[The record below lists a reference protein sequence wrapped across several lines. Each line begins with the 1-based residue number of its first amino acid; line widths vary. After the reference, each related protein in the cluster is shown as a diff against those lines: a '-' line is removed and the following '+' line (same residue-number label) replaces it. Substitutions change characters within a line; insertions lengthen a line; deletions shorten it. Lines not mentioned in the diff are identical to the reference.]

1 MGNCASCETK
11 AEKTARQKKKDGKQ
25 PEQGSGA
32 VVGGPSSPDVIDL
45 GTSRG
50 EDDVLQKHMA
60 GQSSKYRSH
69 A

>member
-45 GTSRG
+45 GQVPPSRTTG
-50 EDDVLQKHMA
+50 RANTQD
-60 GQSSKYRSH
+60 S
-69 A
+69 